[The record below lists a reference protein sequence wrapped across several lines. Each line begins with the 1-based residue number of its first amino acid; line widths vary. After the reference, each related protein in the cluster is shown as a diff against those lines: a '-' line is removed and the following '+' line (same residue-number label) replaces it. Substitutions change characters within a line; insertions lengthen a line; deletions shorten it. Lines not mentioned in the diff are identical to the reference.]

1 MTTTTGDLT
10 GARVDGRYRLDRLI
24 ARGGMADVYEAHDER
39 LDRTVA
45 VKMITAGGVA
55 GFDMTA
61 FADEAR
67 TIARLSH
74 PNVVAVFDQ
83 GVHEGMPYVVMEYVA
98 GTTLRDL
105 LNRRRR
111 LRIDEAVELCAQLL
125 DGLQAAH
132 DAGLVHRDIK
142 PENILLKNGGR
153 GDRVKVVDFGLAE
166 AVHGDRDTGGPL
178 VATAAYVAPELVN
191 GKPATTASDVYSTAI
206 LLYELLTGE
215 VPFDGPDSGAVA
227 RRHVEEDVPSPRL
240 KTPDVPDGL
249 ADLVTAAAAR
259 RPGARPV
266 DAGAFLRRLQAIDVA
281 PAPGSTGKVPR
292 PTRVVE
298 TTMVVEPPRTGRS
311 WKAMLTLAL
320 IAALLVGVAAAGW
333 WVGIGR
339 YTSTPSLLDQ
349 TRETVAAY
357 AEEAGFEVEIVD
369 GYSATVPLGEVVSQ
383 EPGVGERI
391 RRGAQI
397 TVVISLGPEQYQMPN
412 VAGMS
417 EDEAIDALAAV
428 GVEPGDELTAIEREY
443 STEFPANEVV
453 RTDPAAGEQVKA
465 GTPVTVYVS
474 DGFPPLNVPDVV
486 GMAEDDAV
494 DAVEA
499 EGLAVGE
506 VTPRYSDTIAEG
518 SVIEQTPAADAP
530 AGEGDTVDLVVSRG
544 PEPVEVPDVVGM
556 DIDDATEQLE
566 DLGFEVKTAQ
576 IWFTGTVFDQSLDAG
591 SEHPK
596 GSEIWLWAR

>member
-1 MTTTTGDLT
+1 LTTTTGDLT
-10 GARVDGRYRLDRLI
+10 GARVDGRYRLARLI
-24 ARGGMADVYEAHDER
+24 ARGGMADVYEAQDER

-45 VKMITAGGVA
+45 VKIITNAAVA
-55 GFDMTA
+55 GFDVKA
-61 FADEAR
+61 FANEAK

-83 GVHEGMPYVVMEYVA
+83 GVHQGLPYVVMEYVP

-111 LRIDEAVELCAQLL
+111 LRLEEAVELCGQVL

-227 RRHVEEDVPSPRL
+227 RRHVEEDVPSPQL
-240 KTPDVPDGL
+240 KAPDVPEGL
-249 ADLVTAAAAR
+249 AELVTAAAAR

-266 DAGAFLRRLQAIDVA
+266 DAGAFLRRLQAVDVR
-281 PAPGSTGKVPR
+281 PAKGSTGKVPR
-292 PTRVVE
+292 PTRVVQ
-298 TTMVVEPPRTGRS
+298 TTMVVEPPKAQRS
-311 WKAMLTLAL
+311 WKALLTLGL
-320 IAALLVGVAAAGW
+320 IATLLVGVAAAGW
-333 WVGIGR
+333 WIGIGR
-339 YTSTPSLLDQ
+339 YTATPSLLDQ
-349 TRETVAAY
+349 TQESVEAY
-357 AEEAGFEVEIVD
+357 AEGEGFEVDLVD
-369 GYSATVPLGEVVSQ
+369 GYSESVPVGGIVSQ
-383 EPGVGERI
+383 DPGVGDRI
-391 RRGAQI
+391 RRGATI
-397 TVVISLGPEQYQMPN
+397 TVVISQGPERYQVPN
-412 VAGMS
+412 LAGMT
-417 EDEAIDALAAV
+417 EEKAREELAKFDAEV
-428 GVEPGDELTAIEREY
+428 KVEREY
-443 STEFPANEVV
+443 SADYEANQVT
-453 RTDPAAGEQVKA
+453 RTDPVAGEEVKA
-465 GTPVTVYVS
+465 GTPVTVFVS
-474 DGFPPLNVPDVV
+474 DGYPPLTVPDVV
-486 GMAEDDAV
+486 GQDEAAATTAIED
-494 DAVEA
+494 
-499 EGLAVGE
+499 EGLTVGE
-506 VTPRYSDTIAEG
+506 VTRSYSDTIEAG
-518 SVIEQTPAADAP
+518 LVISQTPAAQAP
-530 AGEGDTVDLVVSRG
+530 AGPSDAVDLVVSDG

-556 DIDDATEQLE
+556 DIEDATDELE
-566 DLGFEVKTAQ
+566 GLGFTVKTAQ
-576 IWFTGTVFDQSLDAG
+576 LWFTGTVFNQSLEAG

>member
-10 GARVDGRYRLDRLI
+10 GALVDGRYRLKRLI
-24 ARGGMADVYEAHDER
+24 AQGGMADVYESHDER

-45 VKMITAGGVA
+45 VKIITAGHSH
-55 GFDMTA
+55 GFDLKA
-61 FADEAR
+61 FTHEAR

-83 GVHEGMPYVVMEYVA
+83 GVHEGLPYVVMEYVP

-111 LRIDEAVELCAQLL
+111 LRIDEAVELCSQLL

-178 VATAAYVAPELVN
+178 VATAAYVAPELVG
-191 GKPATTASDVYSTAI
+191 GKPATTASDVYSSAI

-227 RRHVEEDVPSPRL
+227 RRHVEEDVPSPQL
-240 KTPDVPDGL
+240 KTPDVPEGL
-249 ADLVTAAAAR
+249 AELVVSAASR
-259 RPGARPV
+259 RPGSRPV
-266 DAGAFLRRLQAIDVA
+266 DAGAFLRRLQAVDLRHV
-281 PAPGSTGKVPR
+281 PGTTGQVPR
-292 PTRVVE
+292 PTRAVQ
-298 TTMVVEPPRTGRS
+298 TTMVVDHPKAKRN
-311 WKAMLTLAL
+311 WKALVTLGL
-320 IAALLVGVAAAGW
+320 IAAVLVSVAAAGW
-333 WVGIGR
+333 WIGIGR

-349 TRETVAAY
+349 DRESVEAY
-357 AEEAGFEVEIVD
+357 AEERGFEVELVD
-369 GYSATVPLGEVVSQ
+369 GYSSSVPAGGVVSQ
-383 EPGVGERI
+383 DPEVGDRI
-391 RRGAQI
+391 RQGATI
-397 TVVISLGPEQYQMPN
+397 TVVVSLGPERYSVPDL
-412 VAGMS
+412 AGQS
-417 EDEAIDALAAV
+417 EDDARSALAAFDAEV
-428 GVEPGDELTAIEREY
+428 TVEHEY
-443 STEFPANEVV
+443 STDVEKDAVT
-453 RTDPAAGEQVKA
+453 RTDPPAGEEVKS

-474 DGFPPLNVPDVV
+474 DGIPPLNVPDVV
-486 GMAEDDAV
+486 GLAQADATT
-494 DAVEA
+494 ALEA
-499 EGLAVGE
+499 EGLVVGAVSQ
-506 VTPRYSDTIAEG
+506 RHSDTIPEG
-518 SVIEQTPAADAP
+518 SVIEQSPGADAP
-530 AGEGDTVDLVVSRG
+530 AGPGDAVDLVVSSG

-556 DIDDATEQLE
+556 DVEEAKDTLE
-566 DLGFEVKTAQ
+566 ALGFTVKTAQ
-576 IWFTGTVFDQSLDAG
+576 IWFTGTVFEQSLDPG

>member
-1 MTTTTGDLT
+1 LT
-10 GARVDGRYRLDRLI
+10 GARVDGRYRLARLI
-24 ARGGMADVYEAHDER
+24 ARGGMADVYEAQDER

-45 VKMITAGGVA
+45 VKIITNAAVA
-55 GFDMTA
+55 GFDVKA
-61 FADEAR
+61 FANEAK

-83 GVHEGMPYVVMEYVA
+83 GVHQGLPYVVMEYVP

-111 LRIDEAVELCAQLL
+111 LRLEEAVELCGQVL

-227 RRHVEEDVPSPRL
+227 RRHVEEDVPSPQL
-240 KTPDVPDGL
+240 KAPDVPEGL
-249 ADLVTAAAAR
+249 AELVTAAAAR

-266 DAGAFLRRLQAIDVA
+266 DAGAFLRRLQAVDVR
-281 PAPGSTGKVPR
+281 PAKGSTGKVPR
-292 PTRVVE
+292 PTRVVQ
-298 TTMVVEPPRTGRS
+298 TTMVVEPPKAQRS
-311 WKAMLTLAL
+311 WKALLTLGL
-320 IAALLVGVAAAGW
+320 IATLLVGVAAAGW
-333 WVGIGR
+333 WIGIGR
-339 YTSTPSLLDQ
+339 YTATPSLLDQ
-349 TRETVAAY
+349 TQESVAAY
-357 AEEAGFEVEIVD
+357 AEGEGFEVDLVD
-369 GYSATVPLGEVVSQ
+369 GYSESVPVGGIVSQ
-383 EPGVGERI
+383 DPGVGDRI
-391 RRGAQI
+391 RRGATI
-397 TVVISLGPEQYQMPN
+397 TVVISQGPERYQVPN
-412 VAGMS
+412 LAGMT
-417 EDEAIDALAAV
+417 EEKAREELAKFDAEV
-428 GVEPGDELTAIEREY
+428 KVEREY
-443 STEFPANEVV
+443 SADYEANQVT
-453 RTDPAAGEQVKA
+453 RTDPVAGEEVKA
-465 GTPVTVYVS
+465 GTPVTVFVS
-474 DGFPPLNVPDVV
+474 DGYPPLTVPDVV
-486 GMAEDDAV
+486 GQDEAAATTAIED
-494 DAVEA
+494 
-499 EGLAVGE
+499 EGLTVGE
-506 VTPRYSDTIAEG
+506 VTRSYSDTIEAG
-518 SVIEQTPAADAP
+518 LVISQTPAAQDP
-530 AGEGDTVDLVVSRG
+530 AGPSDAVDLVVSDG

-556 DIDDATEQLE
+556 DIKDATDELE
-566 DLGFEVKTAQ
+566 GLGFTVKTAQ

-591 SEHPK
+591 TEHPK

>member
-1 MTTTTGDLT
+1 LTTTTGDLT
-10 GARVDGRYRLDRLI
+10 GARVDGRYRLERLI
-24 ARGGMADVYEAHDER
+24 ARGGMADVYEAQDER

-45 VKMITAGGVA
+45 VKIITNAAVA
-55 GFDMTA
+55 GFDVKA
-61 FADEAR
+61 FANEAK

-83 GVHEGMPYVVMEYVA
+83 GVHEGLPYVVMEYVP

-111 LRIDEAVELCAQLL
+111 LRLEEAVELCGQVL

-227 RRHVEEDVPSPRL
+227 RRHVDEDVPSPQL
-240 KTPDVPDGL
+240 KAPDVPDGL
-249 ADLVTAAAAR
+249 AELVTAAAAR

-266 DAGAFLRRLQAIDVA
+266 DAGAFLRRLHAVDVR
-281 PAPGSTGKVPR
+281 PAKGSTGKVPR
-292 PTRVVE
+292 PTRVVQ
-298 TTMVVEPPRTGRS
+298 TTMVVDPPKAKRS
-311 WKAMLTLAL
+311 WKALLTLGL
-320 IAALLVGVAAAGW
+320 IAVLLLGVAAAGW
-333 WVGIGR
+333 WIGIGR

-349 TRETVAAY
+349 TQESVAAF
-357 AEEAGFEVEIVD
+357 AEEEGFEVDLVD
-369 GYSATVPLGEVVSQ
+369 GYSESVPIGGIVSQ
-383 EPGVGERI
+383 DPGVGDRI
-391 RRGAQI
+391 RRGSTI
-397 TVVISLGPEQYQMPN
+397 TVVISQGPERYQVPN
-412 VAGMS
+412 LAGMT
-417 EDEAIDALAAV
+417 EDKAREELAKFDAE
-428 GVEPGDELTAIEREY
+428 VEVEREY
-443 STEFPANEVV
+443 SADYEANQVT
-453 RTDPAAGEQVKA
+453 RSDPPAGEEVKA
-465 GTPVTVYVS
+465 GTPVTLYVS
-474 DGFPPLNVPDVV
+474 DGFPPLTVPDVV
-486 GMAEDDAV
+486 GQTEDAAETAL
-494 DAVEA
+494 ET
-499 EGLAVGE
+499 EGLVVGT
-506 VTPRYSDTIAEG
+506 VTRSFSDTIDKG
-518 SVIEQTPAADAP
+518 LVISQTPAGQDP
-530 AGEGDTVDLVVSRG
+530 AGPGDTVDLVISDG
-544 PEPVEVPDVVGM
+544 PEPVEVPDVEGM
-556 DIDDATEQLE
+556 EIGEATEQLE
-566 DLGFEVKTAQ
+566 GLGFTVKTAQ

-591 SEHPK
+591 TEHPK

>member
-1 MTTTTGDLT
+1 LTTTTGDLT
-10 GARVDGRYRLDRLI
+10 GARVDGRYRLERLI

-45 VKMITAGGVA
+45 VKMITTAGMA
-55 GFDMTA
+55 GFDLTA
-61 FADEAR
+61 FANEAR

-83 GVHEGMPYVVMEYVA
+83 GIHQGMPYVVMEYVP

-111 LRIDEAVELCAQLL
+111 LRIDEAVEVCAQLL

-227 RRHVEEDVPSPRL
+227 RRHLEEDVPSPQTR
-240 KTPDVPDGL
+240 TPDVPDGL
-249 ADLVTAAAAR
+249 AELVTAAAAR

-266 DAGAFLRRLQAIDVA
+266 DAGAFLRRLQAIDVK
-281 PAPGSTGKVPR
+281 PAPGTTGKVPR
-292 PTRVVE
+292 PTRVVQ

-311 WKAMLTLAL
+311 WKALLTLAL

-349 TRETVAAY
+349 TRESVAAY
-357 AEEAGFEVEIVD
+357 ADEQGFDVELVD
-369 GYSATVPLGEVVSQ
+369 GYSESVPIGQVISQ
-383 EPGVGERI
+383 DPGVGERI
-391 RRGAQI
+391 RRGATI
-397 TVVISLGPEQYQMPN
+397 TVVLSLGPERYQVPN
-412 VAGMS
+412 VAGMT
-417 EDEAIDALAAV
+417 EDQARDALAQFASEV
-428 GVEPGDELTAIEREY
+428 DVQREY
-443 STEFPANEVV
+443 STEYAANEVA
-453 RTDPAAGEQVKA
+453 RTDPPAGEEVDA

-486 GMAEDDAV
+486 GMSESDATGEI
-494 DAVEA
+494 EA
-499 EGLAVGE
+499 EGLVVGT
-506 VTPRYSDTIAEG
+506 VTPRYSDTIPEG
-518 SVIEQTPAADAP
+518 SVIEQSPAAEAP
-530 AGEGDTVDLVVSRG
+530 AGEGDGVDLVVSQG
-544 PEPVEVPDVVGM
+544 PEPVAVPDVVGM
-556 DIDDATEQLE
+556 DIDKATEELE
-566 DLGFEVKTAQ
+566 ALGFTVKTAQ

-591 SEHPK
+591 TEHPK

>member
-10 GARVDGRYRLDRLI
+10 GARVDGRYRLERLI
-24 ARGGMADVYEAHDER
+24 ARGGMADVYEARDER

-45 VKMITAGGVA
+45 VKIITNAAVA
-55 GFDMTA
+55 GFDVKA
-61 FADEAR
+61 FADEAK

-83 GVHEGMPYVVMEYVA
+83 GVHEGLPYVVMEYVP

-111 LRIDEAVELCAQLL
+111 LRLEEAVELCGQVL

-227 RRHVEEDVPSPRL
+227 RRHVEEDVPSPQL
-240 KTPDVPDGL
+240 KAPDVPEGL
-249 ADLVTAAAAR
+249 AELVTAAAAR

-266 DAGAFLRRLQAIDVA
+266 DAGAFLRRLQAVDVR
-281 PAPGSTGKVPR
+281 PAKGSTGKVPR
-292 PTRVVE
+292 PTRVVQ
-298 TTMVVEPPRTGRS
+298 TTMVVEPPKAKRS
-311 WKAMLTLAL
+311 WKALLTLGL
-320 IAALLVGVAAAGW
+320 IVALLVGVAAAGW
-333 WVGIGR
+333 WIGIGR
-339 YTSTPSLLDQ
+339 YTATPSLLDQ
-349 TRETVAAY
+349 TQESVEAY
-357 AEEAGFEVEIVD
+357 AEGEGFEVDLVE
-369 GYSATVPLGEVVSQ
+369 GYSESVPVGGIVSQ
-383 EPGVGERI
+383 DPGVGDRI
-391 RRGAQI
+391 RRGATI
-397 TVVISLGPEQYQMPN
+397 TVVISQGPERYQVPN
-412 VAGMS
+412 LAGMT
-417 EDEAIDALAAV
+417 EEKAREELAKFDAEV
-428 GVEPGDELTAIEREY
+428 DVEREY
-443 STEFPANEVV
+443 SADYEANQVT
-453 RTDPAAGEQVKA
+453 RTDPAAGEEVKA
-465 GTPVTVYVS
+465 GTPVTVFVS
-474 DGFPPLNVPDVV
+474 DGYPPLTVPDVV
-486 GMAEDDAV
+486 GQDEDAAAKAIED
-494 DAVEA
+494 
-499 EGLAVGE
+499 EGLTVGE
-506 VTPRYSDTIAEG
+506 VTRSYSDTIEAG
-518 SVIEQTPAADAP
+518 LVISQTPAAQDP
-530 AGEGDTVDLVVSRG
+530 AGPSDAVDLVVSDG

-556 DIDDATEQLE
+556 DIKDATEELE
-566 DLGFEVKTAQ
+566 GLGFTVKTAQ

-591 SEHPK
+591 SQHPK

>member
-1 MTTTTGDLT
+1 LTTTTGDLT

-45 VKMITAGGVA
+45 VKMITTAGVA
-55 GFDMTA
+55 GFDLKA
-61 FADEAR
+61 FANEAR
-67 TIARLSH
+67 TIAKLSH

-83 GVHEGMPYVVMEYVA
+83 GVHAGLPYVVMEYVP

-111 LRIDEAVELCAQLL
+111 LRIEEAVEVCGQLL

-178 VATAAYVAPELVN
+178 VATAAYVAPELVG

-227 RRHVEEDVPSPRL
+227 RRHVDEDVPSPQI
-240 KTPDVPDGL
+240 KAPDVPDSL
-249 ADLVTAAAAR
+249 AELVTAAAAR

-266 DAGAFLRRLQAIDVA
+266 DAGAFLRRLHAIDVR

-292 PTRVVE
+292 PTRAVQ
-298 TTMVVEPPRTGRS
+298 TTMVVEPPNPKRS
-311 WKAMLTLAL
+311 WKALATLGL
-320 IAALLVGVAAAGW
+320 IAVLLVGVAAAGW
-333 WVGIGR
+333 WIGIGR
-339 YTSTPSLLDQ
+339 YTSAPSLLDQ
-349 TRETVAAY
+349 TRESVEAY
-357 AEEAGFEVEIVD
+357 AEDEGFEVRLVD
-369 GYSATVPLGEVVSQ
+369 GYSESVPVGGIVSQ
-383 EPGVGERI
+383 DPGVGDRI
-391 RRGAQI
+391 RKGATI
-397 TVVISLGPEQYQMPN
+397 TVVISQGPERYQVPN
-412 VAGMS
+412 VAGKS
-417 EDEAIDALAAV
+417 EDEAREDLSKFDAEV
-428 GVEPGDELTAIEREY
+428 TVEREY
-443 STEFPANEVV
+443 STEYEANEVA
-453 RTDPAAGEQVKA
+453 RTDPPAGEEVKA
-465 GTPVTVYVS
+465 GTPVTLYVS
-474 DGFPPLNVPDVV
+474 DGYPPLKVPDVV
-486 GMAEDDAV
+486 GRTEDDAV
-494 DAVEA
+494 AALET

-506 VTPRYSDTIAEG
+506 VTRSYSDTIDEG
-518 SVIEQTPAADAP
+518 QVISQTPAAQDP
-530 AGEGDTVDLVVSRG
+530 AGPGDTVDLVVSDG
-544 PEPVEVPDVVGM
+544 PEPIAVPDVIGM
-556 DIDDATEQLE
+556 DIGDATEELE
-566 DLGFEVKTAQ
+566 GLGFTVKTAQ

-591 SEHPK
+591 TEHPK

>member
-1 MTTTTGDLT
+1 LTTTTGDLT
-10 GARVDGRYRLDRLI
+10 GASVDGRYRLERLI

-45 VKMITAGGVA
+45 VKMITAGGTA
-55 GFDMTA
+55 GFDMKA
-61 FADEAR
+61 FANEAR

-83 GVHEGMPYVVMEYVA
+83 GVHRGMPYVVMEYVP

-215 VPFDGPDSGAVA
+215 VPFDGPDSGVVA
-227 RRHVEEDVPSPRL
+227 RRHVEEDVPSPQL
-240 KTPDVPDGL
+240 QAPDVPDGL
-249 ADLVTAAAAR
+249 AELVTAAAAR

-266 DAGAFLRRLQAIDVA
+266 DAGAFLRRLQAVDVR
-281 PAPGSTGKVPR
+281 PAPNTTGKVPR
-292 PTRVVE
+292 PTRVVQ
-298 TTMVVEPPRTGRS
+298 TTMVVEPPRAGRS
-311 WKAMLTLAL
+311 WKALLTLGL
-320 IAALLVGVAAAGW
+320 IAALLIGVAAAGW

-339 YTSTPSLLDQ
+339 YTSTPSLLEQ
-349 TRETVAAY
+349 TRESVAAY
-357 AEEAGFEVEIVD
+357 AEAEGFDVALVD
-369 GYSATVPLGEVVSQ
+369 GYSESIPIGQVISQ

-391 RRGAQI
+391 RRGAEI
-397 TVVISLGPEQYQMPN
+397 TVVISLGPERYQVPD
-412 VAGMS
+412 VAGQT
-417 EDEAIDALAAV
+417 EDEAREELAAFATEIT
-428 GVEPGDELTAIEREY
+428 VEHDY
-443 STEFPANEVV
+443 STEFAANQVIG
-453 RTDPAAGEQVKA
+453 TDPPAGEEVEA
-465 GTPVTVYVS
+465 GTPVTIIVS
-474 DGFPPLNVPDVV
+474 DGFPPLQVPDVV
-486 GMAEDDAV
+486 GMSEADAT
-494 DAVEA
+494 DAIEG
-499 EGLAVGE
+499 EGLVVGE
-506 VTPRYSDTIAEG
+506 VTPRYSDSIPEG
-518 SVIEQTPAADAP
+518 AVIEQSPAADAP
-530 AGEGDTVDLVVSRG
+530 AGEGDTVDLVVSQG
-544 PEPVEVPDVVGM
+544 PEPIEVPDVVGM
-556 DIDDATEQLE
+556 DIEDATDELE
-566 DLGFEVKTAQ
+566 SLGFTVKTAQ

>member
-10 GARVDGRYRLDRLI
+10 GARVDGRYRLERLI
-24 ARGGMADVYEAHDER
+24 ARGGMADVYEARDER

-45 VKMITAGGVA
+45 VKIITNAAVA
-55 GFDMTA
+55 GFDVKA
-61 FADEAR
+61 FANEAK

-83 GVHEGMPYVVMEYVA
+83 GVHEGLPYVVMEYVA

-111 LRIDEAVELCAQLL
+111 LRLEEAVELCGQVL

-227 RRHVEEDVPSPRL
+227 RRHIDEDVPSPQL
-240 KTPDVPDGL
+240 KAPDVPDGL
-249 ADLVTAAAAR
+249 AELVTAATSR

-266 DAGAFLRRLQAIDVA
+266 DAGAFLRRLQAVDVR
-281 PAPGSTGKVPR
+281 PAKGSTGKVPR
-292 PTRVVE
+292 PTRVVQ
-298 TTMVVEPPRTGRS
+298 TTMVVEPPKAKRS
-311 WKAMLTLAL
+311 WKALLTLGL
-320 IAALLVGVAAAGW
+320 IALLLVGVAAAGW
-333 WVGIGR
+333 WIGIGR

-349 TRETVAAY
+349 TRESVAAY
-357 AEEAGFEVEIVD
+357 AEEAGFEVDLVD
-369 GYSATVPLGEVVSQ
+369 GYSESVPVGGIVSQ
-383 EPGVGERI
+383 DPRVGDRI
-391 RRGAQI
+391 RRGATI
-397 TVVISLGPEQYQMPN
+397 TVVISQGPERYQVPN
-412 VAGMS
+412 LAGMT
-417 EDEAIDALAAV
+417 EDGAREALAKFDAEV
-428 GVEPGDELTAIEREY
+428 KVEREY
-443 STEFPANEVV
+443 SADYEANEIT
-453 RTDPAAGEQVKA
+453 RTDPAAGEEVKA

-474 DGFPPLNVPDVV
+474 DGFPPLTVPDVV
-486 GMAEDDAV
+486 GQTEDAAV
-494 DAVEA
+494 SALQT
-499 EGLAVGE
+499 EGLEVGE
-506 VTPRYSDTIAEG
+506 VTRGYSDTIG
-518 SVIEQTPAADAP
+518 KGLVISQTPAGQAP
-530 AGEGDTVDLVVSRG
+530 AGPGDTVDLVVSDG

-556 DIDDATEQLE
+556 DIDEATEKLE
-566 DLGFEVKTAQ
+566 TLGFKVNTAQ
-576 IWFTGTVFDQSLDAG
+576 IWFTGTVFEQSLDAG
-591 SEHPK
+591 TEHPK

>member
-1 MTTTTGDLT
+1 LT
-10 GARVDGRYRLDRLI
+10 GARVDGRYRLERLI
-24 ARGGMADVYEAHDER
+24 ARGGMADVYEARDER

-45 VKMITAGGVA
+45 VKIITNAAVA
-55 GFDMTA
+55 GFDVKA
-61 FADEAR
+61 FADEAK

-83 GVHEGMPYVVMEYVA
+83 GVHEGLPYVVMEYVP

-111 LRIDEAVELCAQLL
+111 LRLEEAVELCGQVL

-227 RRHVEEDVPSPRL
+227 RRHVEEDVPSPQS
-240 KTPDVPDGL
+240 KAPDVPEGL
-249 ADLVTAAAAR
+249 AELVTAAAAR

-266 DAGAFLRRLQAIDVA
+266 DAGAFLRRLQAVDVR
-281 PAPGSTGKVPR
+281 PAKGSTGKVPR
-292 PTRVVE
+292 PTRVVQ
-298 TTMVVEPPRTGRS
+298 TTMVVEPPQAKRS
-311 WKAMLTLAL
+311 WKALLTLGL
-320 IAALLVGVAAAGW
+320 IVALLVGVAAAGW
-333 WVGIGR
+333 WIGIGR
-339 YTSTPSLLDQ
+339 YTATPSLLDQ
-349 TRETVAAY
+349 TQESVEAY
-357 AEEAGFEVEIVD
+357 AESEGFEVDLVD
-369 GYSATVPLGEVVSQ
+369 GYSESVPVGGIVSQ
-383 EPGVGERI
+383 DPGVGDRI
-391 RRGAQI
+391 RRGATI
-397 TVVISLGPEQYQMPN
+397 TVVISQGPERYQVPN
-412 VAGMS
+412 LAGMT
-417 EDEAIDALAAV
+417 EEKAREELAKFDAEV
-428 GVEPGDELTAIEREY
+428 DVEREY
-443 STEFPANEVV
+443 SADYEANQVT
-453 RTDPAAGEQVKA
+453 RTDPAAGEEVKA
-465 GTPVTVYVS
+465 GTPVTVFVS
-474 DGFPPLNVPDVV
+474 DGYPPLTVPDVV
-486 GMAEDDAV
+486 GQDEDAAAKAIED
-494 DAVEA
+494 
-499 EGLAVGE
+499 EGLTVGE
-506 VTPRYSDTIAEG
+506 VTRSYSDTIEAG
-518 SVIEQTPAADAP
+518 LVISQTPAAQDP
-530 AGEGDTVDLVVSRG
+530 AGPSDAVDLVVSDG

-556 DIDDATEQLE
+556 DIKDATEELE
-566 DLGFEVKTAQ
+566 GLGFTVKTAQ

-591 SEHPK
+591 SQHPK